1 MYYSNHLD
9 TISNG
14 FKGESMEYTS
24 LSECPVE
31 VTLALLSSKWKT
43 LIIRELLTGTKRF
56 SEIKRVLPDVTQKML
71 TQSLRGLEED
81 GLIERKIF
89 PVIPP
94 KVEYKLSDLGWS
106 LSPVIDTMRTFGTHY
121 RSLSTQG

>member
-1 MYYSNHLD
+1 
-9 TISNG
+9 
-14 FKGESMEYTS
+14 MEYTS

-31 VTLALLSSKWKT
+31 VTLSLLSSKWKT

-56 SEIKRVLPDVTQKML
+56 SEIKRALPGVTQKML

-89 PVIPP
+89 PVVPP

-106 LSPVIDTMRTFGTHY
+106 LSPVIDTIRTFGTHY
-121 RSLSTQG
+121 RSLSSQG

>member
-1 MYYSNHLD
+1 MYYSNYLD
-9 TISNG
+9 TISNS
-14 FKGESMEYTS
+14 FKGEPMEYTS

-31 VTLALLSSKWKT
+31 VTLSLLSSKWKT

-56 SEIKRVLPDVTQKML
+56 SEIKRALPGVTQKML

-89 PVIPP
+89 PVVPP

-121 RSLSTQG
+121 RSLSSQG